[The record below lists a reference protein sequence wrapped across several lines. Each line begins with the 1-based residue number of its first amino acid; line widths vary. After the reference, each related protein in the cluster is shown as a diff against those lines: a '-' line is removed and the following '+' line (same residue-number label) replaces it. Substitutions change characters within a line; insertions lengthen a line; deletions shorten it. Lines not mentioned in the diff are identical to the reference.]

1 MQTTKGAD
9 SLFEQLRK
17 WRRHLH
23 QYPELS
29 FAEKETAKYIVSQ
42 LETIDNMIIQKNV
55 GGKHGVVGILQNGD
69 GPTIAVR
76 ADIDAL
82 PIEEKNTHDYVS
94 KHAGVMHACGH
105 DAHTAML
112 LGAAHL
118 LAKQFKARELQG
130 TVKFIFQPA
139 EETPDEHGLTGAP
152 YMIQAGVLDDVDSV
166 IALHVCP
173 WLPVGVVQMNN
184 GYSMANVDVFRATIQ
199 GTGGHGGYPHLAAD
213 PLWMLGAILQMFYGT
228 VGRRISP
235 LDTVAASIGK
245 IEAGAVS
252 NVIPSEVVI
261 EGTLRSYSPEARE
274 RLAREVEQVFKLA
287 ETFGG
292 SYTFELEKG
301 EPALNNHMDVNMV
314 IEQAIRDI
322 YPDMEITWGPF
333 GLGGEDFGYMT
344 EKVPGAMFFLGCAI
358 NDGLDRDLHTDIF
371 DIDERCLPI
380 GTNIFVATVN
390 RFLKREQSSH
400 PLDRKKSIQRGA

>member
-94 KHAGVMHACGH
+94 KYAGVMHACGH

-118 LAKQFKARELQG
+118 LANNLK
-130 TVKFIFQPA
+130 
-139 EETPDEHGLTGAP
+139 
-152 YMIQAGVLDDVDSV
+152 
-166 IALHVCP
+166 HV
-173 WLPVGVVQMNN
+173 
-184 GYSMANVDVFRATIQ
+184 
-199 GTGGHGGYPHLAAD
+199 
-213 PLWMLGAILQMFYGT
+213 
-228 VGRRISP
+228 
-235 LDTVAASIGK
+235 
-245 IEAGAVS
+245 
-252 NVIPSEVVI
+252 
-261 EGTLRSYSPEARE
+261 SYKE
-274 RLAREVEQVFKLA
+274 R
-287 ETFGG
+287 
-292 SYTFELEKG
+292 
-301 EPALNNHMDVNMV
+301 
-314 IEQAIRDI
+314 
-322 YPDMEITWGPF
+322 
-333 GLGGEDFGYMT
+333 
-344 EKVPGAMFFLGCAI
+344 
-358 NDGLDRDLHTDIF
+358 
-371 DIDERCLPI
+371 
-380 GTNIFVATVN
+380 
-390 RFLKREQSSH
+390 
-400 PLDRKKSIQRGA
+400 